1 MSRIK
6 SIVIVELCAI
16 LIYIIITLFSIT
28 IQPINLIFGIFCIM
42 VIPGYNLVRIFKP
55 QSTFILKIV
64 YTTILS
70 IAVVNIFMFFS
81 YFFLY
86 DFTLKT
92 EDKRFFF
99 DPILLITSLQIL
111 NLTLIVLNELILSK
125 KSNSINTNTKNI
137 RNRNPVLNFIV
148 IFKKINL
155 KSLISYIVFLLSVI
169 FLCLSTYYSSVSDNS
184 FSATYVDYRA
194 NFTFF
199 LRVPYLFYIFLIILI
214 VSLGYIIFSTKN
226 KYLKLLSISIF
237 LYTLW
242 ILPFLQIKNI
252 YNHDTK
258 LLFDLYRS
266 YLDFGIN
273 PSSKYSLTQILFKD
287 LFVHRYSTSIFT
299 TILLVNSTK
308 INEISTIM
316 FLYPLFYVSIP
327 FFFYTIF
334 HKYSKKKVENPDNSY
349 IFILTIF
356 AILVPQFIKFGH
368 SATTGV
374 IGTFIFFILVLEFYS
389 FVNERE
395 FNRKQIIFI
404 GILFFFIAITHT
416 EECIY
421 FLIFAF
427 IYSLFQI
434 FIKYLNTDRNDLSE
448 RKKLRKL
455 TLNWAILLLL
465 LSLIFYFTQEFFGWI
480 PSYIYMIFPKGSSI
494 RSFIFDIY
502 FKSKFLFLVSLQNTF
517 TMSYVFILLI
527 SLGILLFYYL
537 FFMFLIGF
545 KKLITKI
552 NEYGRKMCKLFNRLI
567 IKVNSKKYFLFVLTI
582 IIYSSFI
589 IIDWLFYP
597 FLRENGFL
605 FIIEFVLNSFIFV
618 INIFLFIVGIKYYR
632 IRNNTQNFYLIAI
645 FSCSLVFSIFFL
657 IGNYFLGIYVF
668 VYRFFSIFVFF
679 NLIIIE
685 GTFFRDSMTK
695 NKIFKMTLVIIL
707 LFFGVFYS
715 LRTLAYG

>member
-55 QSTFILKIV
+55 QSTFILKIG

-70 IAVVNIFMFFS
+70 LAVVNIFMFFF

-86 DFTLKT
+86 DLTFKT
-92 EDKRFFF
+92 EDIRFFF

-266 YLDFGIN
+266 
-273 PSSKYSLTQILFKD
+273 
-287 LFVHRYSTSIFT
+287 
-299 TILLVNSTK
+299 
-308 INEISTIM
+308 
-316 FLYPLFYVSIP
+316 
-327 FFFYTIF
+327 
-334 HKYSKKKVENPDNSY
+334 
-349 IFILTIF
+349 
-356 AILVPQFIKFGH
+356 
-368 SATTGV
+368 
-374 IGTFIFFILVLEFYS
+374 
-389 FVNERE
+389 
-395 FNRKQIIFI
+395 
-404 GILFFFIAITHT
+404 
-416 EECIY
+416 
-421 FLIFAF
+421 
-427 IYSLFQI
+427 
-434 FIKYLNTDRNDLSE
+434 
-448 RKKLRKL
+448 
-455 TLNWAILLLL
+455 
-465 LSLIFYFTQEFFGWI
+465 
-480 PSYIYMIFPKGSSI
+480 
-494 RSFIFDIY
+494 
-502 FKSKFLFLVSLQNTF
+502 
-517 TMSYVFILLI
+517 
-527 SLGILLFYYL
+527 
-537 FFMFLIGF
+537 
-545 KKLITKI
+545 
-552 NEYGRKMCKLFNRLI
+552 
-567 IKVNSKKYFLFVLTI
+567 
-582 IIYSSFI
+582 
-589 IIDWLFYP
+589 
-597 FLRENGFL
+597 
-605 FIIEFVLNSFIFV
+605 
-618 INIFLFIVGIKYYR
+618 
-632 IRNNTQNFYLIAI
+632 
-645 FSCSLVFSIFFL
+645 
-657 IGNYFLGIYVF
+657 
-668 VYRFFSIFVFF
+668 
-679 NLIIIE
+679 
-685 GTFFRDSMTK
+685 
-695 NKIFKMTLVIIL
+695 
-707 LFFGVFYS
+707 
-715 LRTLAYG
+715 